1 MRYERKY
8 KIEDL
13 SLAMTHQSIRSH
25 PAGLRKIFPDR
36 QINNIYFDTPGLTTY
51 HENVVGIAER
61 KKFRVRWYGSEK
73 EAIQKPQLE
82 IKIKDNELGYKKTF
96 PLAPFSWDSLNALR
110 KEVHR
115 KSESYA
121 VLSPVLANAYLRSYY
136 GTPDGKFRITID
148 SNLRYFS
155 LLGARRFTRYNI
167 IDPSIIVELKYEE
180 ECENQVDRIRQ
191 FLPFRQTKS
200 SKYVSGMNSSGVMV

>member
-8 KIEDL
+8 KNENL

-36 QINNIYFDTPGLTTY
+36 QINNIYFDTPGLTAY
-51 HENVVGIAER
+51 HENVVGVASR

-73 EAIQKPQLE
+73 EAIQNPHLE
-82 IKIKDNELGYKKTF
+82 IKIKDNELGFKKTF
-96 PLAPFSWDSLNALR
+96 PVAPFSWTSLTALQ
-110 KEVHR
+110 KEVAS

-121 VLSPVLANAYLRSYY
+121 VLNPVLVNAYLRSYY
-136 GTPDGKFRITID
+136 GTPDGKFRITLD
-148 SNLRYFS
+148 SNLRYFP
-155 LLGARRFTRYNI
+155 LLGARRFTRFNI
-167 IDPSIIVELKYEE
+167 LDQGVIVELKYEE
-180 ECENQVDRIRQ
+180 EWENQVDRIRQ

-200 SKYVSGMNSSGVMV
+200 SKYVTGMNSSGIMV